1 MQTEM
6 NVSAKTGLTVR
17 DLVTTGV
24 FTALFL
30 VFFMIGGAFTAPN
43 PIATFF
49 MPAACALLTGPV
61 FLLLIARVPKH
72 GPLII
77 LGTILGILLFVTGM
91 YWLMAV
97 LYVVFGIAADFIV
110 GIGKFHNKA
119 LNIVAFCLF
128 SLSPMGSYLMLWI
141 NPTAYIGY
149 LVAGGAEQ
157 AYMDTM
163 VATGQPWM
171 IFVIILSTLVCALIS
186 CFVGQRLLRK
196 QFEKAD
202 ATANSAE

>member
-149 LVAGGAEQ
+149 LVAGIHGYHGCDGTAVDDLRDYSIHSCLCFDQLFCRSKITSQ
-157 AYMDTM
+157 A
-163 VATGQPWM
+163 V
-171 IFVIILSTLVCALIS
+171 
-186 CFVGQRLLRK
+186 
-196 QFEKAD
+196 
-202 ATANSAE
+202 